1 MSVHIA
7 TDPGDDA
14 TVGTHPVTG
23 AADQTTADPTTAAP
37 ASAVALANA
46 PVDVLAGAPAAA
58 SAPRPNRGAA
68 LVGSTLLAVG
78 VALAAANLRP
88 AVTSLASVLGDVRAS
103 LGATTAWTSLLTAV
117 PTVCFG
123 VAAFA
128 APWLGRR
135 FGMAR
140 AVGASLVV
148 LTLGLVLRVL
158 DGPAVLLGGTFTAC
172 AGIAVCNVLIPVVV
186 KESFPDKVGFLTGV
200 YTAALAA
207 GAAVGAALT
216 PTLETALGSWQ
227 LAAATWALL
236 SLAALL
242 VWSASARHG
251 AAPAVPV
258 AAPARGAQPAP
269 ERRTSVLRSPL
280 AWVITVFFGLQSL
293 LAYTVMGWLPQI
305 MADSG
310 VDRTT
315 AGMLLAIT
323 MVLGVP
329 VSLIVPPLA
338 TRWGSQ
344 SWLVV
349 LLGSLSIAGILG
361 LAVAPTAAPGLWVV
375 LIGTGMCVFPLALV
389 IISLRTE
396 SAADTARLSAM
407 AQSIGYLISA
417 AGPFA
422 FGVLR
427 DVTGAWTV
435 SMYVLAAILVALV
448 ALGVIAG
455 RPRTI

>member
-37 ASAVALANA
+37 ATA
-46 PVDVLAGAPAAA
+46 PPAEPAP
-58 SAPRPNRGAA
+58 APRPNRGAA

-236 SLAALL
+236 STAALL

-251 AAPAVPV
+251 AAPAVAVPAASG
-258 AAPARGAQPAP
+258 AAPARGAHPVQQ
-269 ERRTSVLRSPL
+269 RRTSVLRSPL

-329 VSLIVPPLA
+329 VSLVVPPLA

-361 LAVAPTAAPGLWVV
+361 LAIAPVAAPGLWVV

-389 IISLRTE
+389 IISLRTAT
-396 SAADTARLSAM
+396 AADTAKLSAM

-427 DVTGAWTV
+427 DGTGAWTV
-435 SMYVLAAILVALV
+435 SMYVLAGILVALI
-448 ALGVIAG
+448 ALGVIA
-455 RPRTI
+455 

>member
-37 ASAVALANA
+37 ATA
-46 PVDVLAGAPAAA
+46 PPAEPAPG
-58 SAPRPNRGAA
+58 PRQGRGAA

-216 PTLETALGSWQ
+216 PTLETVLGSWQ

-236 SLAALL
+236 STAALL

-251 AAPAVPV
+251 AAPAVAPAHGARP
-258 AAPARGAQPAP
+258 AAPA
-269 ERRTSVLRSPL
+269 RRTSVLRSPL

-329 VSLIVPPLA
+329 VSLVVPPLA

-361 LAVAPTAAPGLWVV
+361 LAIAPVAAPGLWVV

-389 IISLRTE
+389 IISLRTAT
-396 SAADTARLSAM
+396 AADTANLSAM

-435 SMYVLAAILVALV
+435 SMYVLAGVLVALI

-455 RPRTI
+455 RPRTL